1 MEGREGVEPLDC
13 YIALRLG
20 VGSVSGVRPRL
31 FVHHVAVKYFKRG
44 QGRKE
49 KKRKYLGEGHSALV
63 IRLVDVI

>member
-31 FVHHVAVKYFKRG
+31 FVHHVAVRYFKRG
-44 QGRKE
+44 TRKKGKE
-49 KKRKYLGEGHSALV
+49 KEIFGKRLFHLSHPLG
-63 IRLVDVI
+63 

>member
-31 FVHHVAVKYFKRG
+31 FVHHVAVRYSIERR
-44 QGRKE
+44 QGKKE
-49 KKRKYLGEGHSALV
+49 KEKENIWGRAAPP
-63 IRLVDVI
+63 